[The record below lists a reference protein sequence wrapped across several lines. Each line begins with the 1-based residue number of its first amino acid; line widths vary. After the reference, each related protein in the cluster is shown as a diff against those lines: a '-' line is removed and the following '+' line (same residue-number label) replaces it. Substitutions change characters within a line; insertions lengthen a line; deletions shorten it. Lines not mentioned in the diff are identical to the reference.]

1 MWHGV
6 PILCMP
12 GFGDQPDMAAR
23 PAHHGAGL
31 ALPYIWKA
39 KEEEVYAALMR
50 LITEPSFKE
59 SAQKLSRRLRAAK
72 QIGPAAAAGG
82 FLDEPWAN
90 LSLLSKYMYCCCS
103 WGTNAEGTVK
113 GPRSAISHSRSG
125 FLLSQKELPESKGI
139 L

>member
-39 KEEEVYAALMR
+39 KEEEVYAALLR

-59 SAQKLSRRLRAAK
+59 NAQKLSRRLRAAK

-82 FLDEPWAN
+82 PFAEPWGTYLFCHACLWLLTVGLKYRHSSGLESCN
-90 LSLLSKYMYCCCS
+90 LLLFIVFYFRC
-103 WGTNAEGTVK
+103 G
-113 GPRSAISHSRSG
+113 
-125 FLLSQKELPESKGI
+125 
-139 L
+139 